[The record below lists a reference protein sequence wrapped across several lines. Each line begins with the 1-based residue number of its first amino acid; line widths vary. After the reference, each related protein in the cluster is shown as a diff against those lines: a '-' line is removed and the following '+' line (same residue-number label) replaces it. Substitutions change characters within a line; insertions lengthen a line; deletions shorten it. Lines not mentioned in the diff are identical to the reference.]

1 MKSAIRRFRSARSSF
16 RLAAIIPVPAILAA
30 AIAITGPAAAQV
42 AVGGHGAYQTEIFD
56 GTFGA
61 GARLEVD
68 LGFLRRGISLAGTWE
83 TYFPGCDDCS
93 LWEAGGQV
101 IVSGENPIYLGLG
114 GSFQRFERGSSLAEL
129 GDTDDWIFNLV
140 FGFRLRVMPVITPF
154 MEVRQEFGSESA
166 NQQTISVGILLGPAR
181 ARNTPPRP
189 GPR

>member
-1 MKSAIRRFRSARSSF
+1 MIF
-16 RLAAIIPVPAILAA
+16 AA
-30 AIAITGPAAAQV
+30 AAATAIAGPAAAQV
-42 AVGGHGAYQTEIFD
+42 AVGGHGAYQSEIFE

-101 IVSGENPIYLGLG
+101 IVSGESPIYLGLG
-114 GSFQRFERGSSLAEL
+114 GSFQRFERGESLSEL

-140 FGFRLRVMPVITPF
+140 VGIRFSVMPVITPF
-154 MEVRQEFGSESA
+154 VEYRQEFGSESA
-166 NQQTISVGILLGPAR
+166 NQQTMSVGILLSPAR
-181 ARNTPPRP
+181 ARNTPARP
-189 GPR
+189 GAR

>member
-1 MKSAIRRFRSARSSF
+1 MGPRGPWY
-16 RLAAIIPVPAILAA
+16 RLATTIQVSVIFAA
-30 AIAITGPAAAQV
+30 AAATAIAGPAAAQV

-140 FGFRLRVMPVITPF
+140 FGVRVPVMPVITPF
-154 MEVRQEFGSESA
+154 VEIRQEFGSESA
-166 NQQTISVGILLGPAR
+166 NQQTISAGILLSPAR
-181 ARNTPPRP
+181 ARRTPARP
-189 GPR
+189 GAR